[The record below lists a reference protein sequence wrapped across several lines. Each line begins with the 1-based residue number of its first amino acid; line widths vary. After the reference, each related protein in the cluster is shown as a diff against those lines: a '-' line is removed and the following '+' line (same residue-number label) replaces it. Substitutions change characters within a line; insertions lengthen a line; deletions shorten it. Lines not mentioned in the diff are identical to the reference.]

1 MYNSIILWVI
11 IGIVALSVDI
21 ITSSFLFVWFTVG
34 AIGAII
40 AEILNYPFIT
50 QFMVFMVVSVVLIVI
65 CYPIVKK
72 NIKKYVKPTPVR
84 EETYVG
90 KEILVD
96 EEMVKNNALKIDGV
110 YWNIKEQGY
119 TLKRGDIVK
128 VVTMEGNRLVIKKI

>member
-1 MYNSIILWVI
+1 
-11 IGIVALSVDI
+11 
-21 ITSSFLFVWFTVG
+21 VG

>member
-21 ITSSFLFVWFTVG
+21 ITSTFLFVWFTVG

-40 AEILNYPFIT
+40 AEILNYPFTT
-50 QFMVFMVVSVVLIVI
+50 QLMVFLVISVVLIVI

-72 NIKKYVKPTPVR
+72 NIKKYVKPTPLR

-90 KEILVD
+90 KEIIVD
-96 EEMVKNNALKIDGV
+96 EEMVKNNALRIDGV
-110 YWNIKEQGY
+110 YWNIKDQGD
-119 TLKRGDIVK
+119 TLKKGDMVK
-128 VVTMEGNRLVIKKI
+128 VTALEGNRLIIKKI

>member
-40 AEILNYPFIT
+40 AEILDYPFIT
-50 QFMVFMVVSVVLIVI
+50 QLMVFTVISVVLIVI

-90 KEILVD
+90 KEIVVD
-96 EEMVKNNALKIDGV
+96 EEMVKNNALRIDGV
-110 YWNIKEQGY
+110 YWNIKNQGD
-119 TLKRGDIVK
+119 TLNKGDMVK
-128 VVTMEGNRLVIKKI
+128 VIALDGNRLIIKKI